1 MLEQRI
7 WFAMSRRAEGFYVLV
22 RIIIWPINFWEI
34 HYFDDNLSFPNLQH
48 DYYYDQMR
56 RSSQ

>member
-7 WFAMSRRAEGFYVLV
+7 WFAMSRRAEGFYVLA
-22 RIIIWPINFWEI
+22 RIITWPINLWEI

-48 DYYYDQMR
+48 D
-56 RSSQ
+56 

>member
-7 WFAMSRRAEGFYVLV
+7 WFPMSRCAEGFNILV
-22 RIIIWPINFWEI
+22 RIIIWSINLWAI

-48 DYYYDQMR
+48 D
-56 RSSQ
+56 

>member
-22 RIIIWPINFWEI
+22 RIIIWPINLWEI

-48 DYYYDQMR
+48 D
-56 RSSQ
+56 